1 MFKGRKF
8 NAITMI
14 RAFRSRI
21 QSLKKTL
28 KASDVK
34 DMLKKRGANKK
45 TAQKKR
51 DSSGLFRQGPVRS
64 VPVQ

>member
-21 QSLKKTL
+21 QALKKTL

-34 DMLKKRGANKK
+34 DMMKKTGANKEM
-45 TAQKKR
+45 A
-51 DSSGLFRQGPVRS
+51 
-64 VPVQ
+64 

>member
-21 QSLKKTL
+21 QSLKKTPN
-28 KASDVK
+28 APDVK
-34 DMLKKRGANKK
+34 HMLRTVGANKK
-45 TAQKKR
+45 TAKKNR
-51 DSSGLFRQGPVRS
+51 DSSGLFRQGPVD
-64 VPVQ
+64 QF

>member
-34 DMLKKRGANKK
+34 DMMKKTGANKK
-45 TAQKKR
+45 TA
-51 DSSGLFRQGPVRS
+51 
-64 VPVQ
+64 